1 MSTELVINRSEYGT
15 DSRNRGVLTLTE
27 VLRISLPLSIDI
39 QEELSKLYEL
49 KDTYFTCYNY
59 DRSYYEMYGNVV
71 LILLDIL
78 RKEIPNVDFSK
89 EWLEDG
95 VNSKGIMFNVDDQI
109 YTVEIIY

>member
-39 QEELSKLYEL
+39 QEKLSKLYDS
-49 KDTYFTCYNY
+49 KDTDFLCY
-59 DRSYYEMYGNVV
+59 DPDKEYYEMYGNVV

-78 RKEIPNVDFSK
+78 RKEMPNVDFSK

-109 YTVEIIY
+109 YTVEITY